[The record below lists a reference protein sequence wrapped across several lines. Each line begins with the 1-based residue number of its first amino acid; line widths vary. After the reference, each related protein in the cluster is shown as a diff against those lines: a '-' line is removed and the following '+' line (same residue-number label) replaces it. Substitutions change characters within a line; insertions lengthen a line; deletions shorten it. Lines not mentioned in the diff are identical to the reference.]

1 MVQWCRRATAEMLI
15 TVAIC
20 TLNRAESLRLTLESL
35 AAMRVV
41 ADLDWELVVV
51 NNGCTDRTDEVIA
64 GFAGRLPVRREFEPQ
79 RGVSN
84 ARNRA
89 VTAARGHYIVWT
101 DDDVIVDPAWL
112 AAYVEAFRRWPEAA
126 VFGGP
131 ILPHYE
137 APVVKWVL
145 EAEALLRDPYAVRDF
160 GDTPLALSVAEGR
173 LPYGANFAIRTTE
186 QRRFR
191 YNPEL
196 GYGPG
201 RRRLGEETQ
210 VIQRILRSGKIGY
223 WVPAAKVGHR
233 IGHDRQ
239 TTGYIARY
247 FAGYAETLAFFG
259 HSRGGPLWFGVP
271 RWLWRQ
277 LLHSWVRYQFHRRQS
292 PASVWVRSLQQYAL
306 ILGLVRHS
314 RAQKAREAK

>member
-1 MVQWCRRATAEMLI
+1 MLI

-20 TLNRAESLRLTLESL
+20 TLNRAESLRLTLASL
-35 AAMRVV
+35 AAMRVP

-51 NNGCTDRTDEVIA
+51 NNGCTDPTDEVIA

-89 VTAARGHYIVWT
+89 VDATRGDYIAWT
-101 DDDVIVDPAWL
+101 DDDVTVDPVWL
-112 AAYVEAFRRWPEAA
+112 AAHAEAFRRWPAA

-131 ILPHYE
+131 ILPCYE
-137 APVVKWVL
+137 EPAVKWVL

-196 GYGPG
+196 GFGPG

-210 VIQRILRSGKIGY
+210 VIQRVLRSGNIGY
-223 WVPAAKVGHR
+223 WVPAAKVAHR

-239 TTGYIARY
+239 TRGYIVGY
-247 FAGYAETLAFFG
+247 YAGYAEMRAFLG
-259 HSRGGPLWFGVP
+259 DSRGGALLFGVP

-277 LLHSWVRYQFHRRQS
+277 LLQSWARYRFHRWQS
-292 PASVWVRSLQQYAL
+292 PAPVWVRSLQAYAHL
-306 ILGLVRHS
+306 LGLMRYW
-314 RAQKAREAK
+314 RAQRAREAK